1 MDMIDKIMAYEE
13 GMLDG
18 AGMVYLFA
26 ELIKDGSGQC
36 NFCLEKKKRSQRFIM
51 SGRK

>member
-1 MDMIDKIMAYEE
+1 MDMIDKIIAYEE

-26 ELIKDGSGQC
+26 ELVRNEIA
-36 NFCLEKKKRSQRFIM
+36 
-51 SGRK
+51 